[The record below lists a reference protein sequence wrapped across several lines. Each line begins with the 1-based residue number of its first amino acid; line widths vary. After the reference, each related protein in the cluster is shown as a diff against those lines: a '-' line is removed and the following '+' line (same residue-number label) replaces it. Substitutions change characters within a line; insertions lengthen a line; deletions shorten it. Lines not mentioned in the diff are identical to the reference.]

1 MTTRAG
7 EASGPAR
14 GTGVSGTPAA
24 PLLEVSRISKRFG
37 ATRAL
42 SDVSFHVRPG
52 EVHALMGENGAGKST
67 LMKII
72 SGNYQPDAGTIGIAG
87 SPVTLTSPRDAMAA
101 GVAII
106 HQELNTI
113 PEMTV
118 AENLATGAEPTRF
131 GVLLDRRAMR
141 QQAREKLARV
151 GADIDPDRPIGRLSV
166 GMQQV
171 VEIARAV
178 AKDAKVLV
186 LDEPTASLSKSESE
200 NLFGLIRA
208 MRDSGMGLIYISH
221 RMEEVWELADRVTVF
236 RDGQLIGTRDMHAQ
250 GADRVTPDD
259 VVRMMV
265 GREISDLY
273 THDRRGGGDVRLSVR
288 DLTGPAGIGPVSFD
302 VRAGEIV
309 GMVGLIGAG
318 RTEVARLVYGADRRS
333 GGSVELD
340 GRPLHARGPAEAIR
354 AGVGL
359 LPESRKDQALFL
371 DMSVRDNVSVSTLGD
386 YTSGGVLRGRRLLGA
401 VRGVMQQLKIRANAV
416 ELESRALS
424 GGNQQKVVLGRLLL
438 QKPRLLIL
446 DEPTRGVDIGAKSE
460 IYKIIDDIAKTGTAV
475 LVISSD
481 LPEALGIT
489 DRLLVMRGGRVAA
502 EMSAAEASEE
512 SVMQHATGVHAPI
525 IPTRDQDRAHD
536 VGATR

>member
-1 MTTRAG
+1 M
-7 EASGPAR
+7 SG
-14 GTGVSGTPAA
+14 
-24 PLLEVSRISKRFG
+24 ISKRFG

-42 SDVSFHVRPG
+42 SDVSFDVRPG

-72 SGNYQPDAGTIGIAG
+72 SGNYQPDTGTIGIGG
-87 SPVTLTSPRDAMAA
+87 SPVVLTSPRDAMAA

-141 QQAREKLARV
+141 QQAQEKLARV

-178 AKDAKVLV
+178 AEDAKVLV

-200 NLFGLIRA
+200 HLFRLIRT
-208 MRDSGMGLIYISH
+208 MREAGMGLIYISH

-236 RDGQLIGTRDMHAQ
+236 RDGKLIGTRDMHAQ
-250 GADRVTPDD
+250 GADQVTPDD
-259 VVRMMV
+259 IVKMMV

-288 DLTGPAGIGPVSFD
+288 ELTGPGGIGPVSFD

-318 RTEVARLVYGADRRS
+318 RTEVARLVYGADRRT
-333 GGSVELD
+333 GGVVELD
-340 GRPLHARGPAEAIR
+340 GRPLEARGPADAIR

-386 YTSGGVLRGRRLLGA
+386 YTSGGVLRGRRLLSA
-401 VRGVMQQLKIRANAV
+401 VRGVMQQLKVRANAV
-416 ELESRALS
+416 DLESRALS

-460 IYKIIDDIAKTGTAV
+460 IYTIIDEIAATGTAV

-481 LPEALGIT
+481 LPEALGIS
-489 DRLLVMRGGRVAA
+489 DRLLVMRGGRIVA
-502 EMSAAEASEE
+502 EVPAAEASEE
-512 SVMQHATGVHAPI
+512 SVMQHATGVHTPS
-525 IPTRDQDRAHD
+525 TSTGDRDRAHD
-536 VGATR
+536 AGARR